1 LSPSRQLTGAF
12 VGLLLG
18 AAAATGLPPG
28 PAAAASPAAPAP
40 GTPTGQSITLITG
53 DVVQLA
59 PAGDGRYA
67 ATVRPGPDRQNI
79 QFRTTETKDGVRVIP
94 SDAVPMLADGRLDA
108 ELFDVQHLIAD
119 GYGDTASRTLPLIVQ
134 SSGATDTMRTF
145 GSAAGTPLPSIG
157 AVAVQAGKDTLAT
170 FWRTQATARKA
181 AAAPRKIW
189 LDGKVKASLDGS
201 AEQIGAPAAWQ
212 AGLDGK
218 GVKVAVLDTGA
229 DFTHPDLAG
238 RVAGKQD
245 FSGSTDAVDHFGHGT
260 HVAATVAGVG
270 PHPGVAP
277 GAQLL
282 IGKVLGDNG
291 SGDSDMI
298 FRGIQWALDNRA
310 QVISMYLGFDFPG
323 LVKDLT
329 GRGWPADLAT
339 SVALE
344 AYRANLRMFDALM
357 AVARGREPFGGGC
370 VLVAAAGNESRRTVD
385 PDYEIAVSIPAA
397 ADGVVS
403 VGALGESSGGLQVA
417 PFSNTFPQVSGPGV
431 KVLSAKLGGG
441 LTTMSG
447 TSMATPHVAAVTALW
462 WEELV
467 ASDVPLAARATLA
480 KLLATATTAGLAQ
493 GVDPADRGLGIVQ
506 AP

>member
-1 LSPSRQLTGAF
+1 MRTYTVLRDLTAASTGEPFGGAASMDTPDLGSMGLRVDVERLDKSDVRSLSRDPAVRAIAPVMPTTLIHPVGEPEDGTTEATGTAWGVTAVGADRSSRTGA
-12 VGLLLG
+12 G
-18 AAAATGLPPG
+18 
-28 PAAAASPAAPAP
+28 
-40 GTPTGQSITLITG
+40 
-53 DVVQLA
+53 VV
-59 PAGDGRYA
+59 
-67 ATVRPGPDRQNI
+67 
-79 QFRTTETKDGVRVIP
+79 
-94 SDAVPMLADGRLDA
+94 
-108 ELFDVQHLIAD
+108 
-119 GYGDTASRTLPLIVQ
+119 
-134 SSGATDTMRTF
+134 
-145 GSAAGTPLPSIG
+145 
-157 AVAVQAGKDTLAT
+157 VAL
-170 FWRTQATARKA
+170 
-181 AAAPRKIW
+181 
-189 LDGKVKASLDGS
+189 
-201 AEQIGAPAAWQ
+201 
-212 AGLDGK
+212 
-218 GVKVAVLDTGA
+218 LDTGIDA
-229 DFTHPDLAG
+229 SHPAFTDVQLT
-238 RVAGKQD
+238 QMD
-245 FSGSTDAVDHFGHGT
+245 FSGSGNGDKQGHGT
-260 HVAATVAGVG
+260 HCAGTVFGRDVDG
-270 PHPGVAP
+270 TRIGVAP
-277 GAQLL
+277 GVSQAL

-310 QVISMYLGFDFPG
+310 QVISMSLGFDFPG

-370 VLVAAAGNESRRTVD
+370 VLVAAAGNESRRAVD

-417 PFSNTFPQVSGPGV
+417 LFSNTFPQVSGPGI

-441 LTTMSG
+441 LTTLSG

-467 ASDVPLAARATLA
+467 ASDVPLSARATLA

-493 GVDPADRGLGIVQ
+493 GVDPADRGLGLVQ